1 MVPPAPL
8 TDEEVL
14 ETFRKMNDVIRM
26 RMLTTEVLPSPMQHY
41 RIGKSINPLMV
52 RFYQSYNDLES
63 GRITFTIENEF
74 EVSLTL
80 MGPPSEQRWWI
91 VSLDIQVKS
100 TVGSGAAGIRMVMR

>member
-1 MVPPAPL
+1 M
-8 TDEEVL
+8 
-14 ETFRKMNDVIRM
+14 F
-26 RMLTTEVLPSPMQHY
+26 
-41 RIGKSINPLMV
+41 

-100 TVGSGAAGIRMVMR
+100 TVGSGAAGTRIVMR